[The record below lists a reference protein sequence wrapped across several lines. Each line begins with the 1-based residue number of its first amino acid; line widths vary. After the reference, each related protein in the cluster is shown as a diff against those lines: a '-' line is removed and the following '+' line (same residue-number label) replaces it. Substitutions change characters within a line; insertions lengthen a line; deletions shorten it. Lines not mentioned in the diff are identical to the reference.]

1 MSYIV
6 TGAICLVIGAGL
18 GVLAMGLCVAS
29 KNNEY
34 SVEDRQHREEDT
46 EE

>member
-6 TGAICLVIGAGL
+6 TGAICLIVGAMI

-34 SVEDRQHREEDT
+34 SVEDRQYKEDT